1 MNKSFEDQWKDA
13 LGDASQ
19 TPPPDI
25 WNRIEAELDSKR
37 RGFILWRNPR
47 LLSGAAAAILIVL
60 STLYFTQQSPE
71 IAQVPKDV
79 QRIVEEKYASENL
92 SENEAGSISLA
103 LQSAPLQRTLAQN
116 YNSSNVIAEDDVYTV
131 ERAVNTSAPVEY
143 SSIPAE
149 KLSSKGVNISSRDY
163 YLPNVHVDRDL
174 KEQKRNRKG
183 GWFNLSAQNAP
194 FQPNFNAPGL
204 QQAALSAA
212 MNSNP
217 LVIYDKTSLVPG
229 ENAAMTSNR
238 NDIQDEFDPGKS
250 FTVGV
255 GVGKK
260 LGKKW
265 GIESGL
271 RYTHATAINKSNV
284 YAFDK
289 NTGKSDSFSFN
300 NYVTDKPTDSEILIS
315 VDSKSRHSYHFLAV
329 PVLMSYDVVQLGN
342 FRMQAVAGVS
352 TEFFLKG
359 SVKNANSEKDFDSSN
374 SKFKPV
380 NFAGVAGL
388 RLSYPVTTNLDLQ
401 LGGQYQHYLTSG
413 LENSGGATF
422 RPSMLGIQL
431 GLQVRR

>member
-260 LGKKW
+260 LGKN
-265 GIESGL
+265 G
-271 RYTHATAINKSNV
+271 
-284 YAFDK
+284 
-289 NTGKSDSFSFN
+289 
-300 NYVTDKPTDSEILIS
+300 
-315 VDSKSRHSYHFLAV
+315 
-329 PVLMSYDVVQLGN
+329 VLK
-342 FRMQAVAGVS
+342 AA
-352 TEFFLKG
+352 
-359 SVKNANSEKDFDSSN
+359 
-374 SKFKPV
+374 
-380 NFAGVAGL
+380 
-388 RLSYPVTTNLDLQ
+388 
-401 LGGQYQHYLTSG
+401 
-413 LENSGGATF
+413 
-422 RPSMLGIQL
+422 
-431 GLQVRR
+431 

>member
-1 MNKSFEDQWKDA
+1 M
-13 LGDASQ
+13 
-19 TPPPDI
+19 
-25 WNRIEAELDSKR
+25 
-37 RGFILWRNPR
+37 
-47 LLSGAAAAILIVL
+47 
-60 STLYFTQQSPE
+60 
-71 IAQVPKDV
+71 
-79 QRIVEEKYASENL
+79 
-92 SENEAGSISLA
+92 
-103 LQSAPLQRTLAQN
+103 
-116 YNSSNVIAEDDVYTV
+116 
-131 ERAVNTSAPVEY
+131 
-143 SSIPAE
+143 
-149 KLSSKGVNISSRDY
+149 
-163 YLPNVHVDRDL
+163 
-174 KEQKRNRKG
+174 
-183 GWFNLSAQNAP
+183 
-194 FQPNFNAPGL
+194 
-204 QQAALSAA
+204 
-212 MNSNP
+212 
-217 LVIYDKTSLVPG
+217 
-229 ENAAMTSNR
+229 
-238 NDIQDEFDPGKS
+238 
-250 FTVGV
+250 
-255 GVGKK
+255 
-260 LGKKW
+260 
-265 GIESGL
+265 
-271 RYTHATAINKSNV
+271 

-380 NFAGVAGL
+380 NLAGVAGL